1 MASFIPPRMRGSRV
15 LALLLGCGVWILPA
29 AAKDPPAI
37 EGVETLDPKKAAKLV
52 VKREVPEYP
61 ALAKVNF
68 IQGSVRMMVKVTD
81 QGQISEAHVVVGHP
95 FLAVAALNAIR
106 KWLFRPA
113 KARLGPAEF
122 QTYVDVN
129 FALRFKKLEQL
140 PNKPERDLLRQ
151 IHPPELVEKSLDP
164 AAAAIVRL
172 RLLVSAEGSVLDS
185 APLLGNTPFVEE
197 ARDSVSRWKFRPAY
211 WGALAVPWYLDVDVP
226 VQGWRATRSAADPGG
241 Q

>member
-1 MASFIPPRMRGSRV
+1 MARFIPPRTRASRA
-15 LALLLGCGVWILPA
+15 LALLVGCGLGILPA
-29 AAKDPPAI
+29 AAEGPPAS

-61 ALAKVNF
+61 PLAKVNY
-68 IQGSVRMMVKVTD
+68 IQGPVRMMVKVSA
-81 QGQISEAHVVVGHP
+81 QGQVSEAHVVIGHP
-95 FLAVAALNAIR
+95 FLAVAALRAIR

-113 KARLGPAEF
+113 KARPGPSEF
-122 QTYVDVN
+122 QTYVDVK

-140 PNKPERDLLRQ
+140 PSQPERDLLRQ
-151 IHPPELVEKSLDP
+151 IRPPQLVDKPVDP
-164 AAAAIVRL
+164 AAEATVRL
-172 RLLVSAEGSVLDS
+172 RLLVGAEGSVLDS
-185 APLLGNTPFVEE
+185 APLAGQTPFVEE

-226 VQGWRATRSAADPGG
+226 VQGWRATRTAADPGG

>member
-1 MASFIPPRMRGSRV
+1 MASFIPPRMRGARV
-15 LALLLGCGVWILPA
+15 LALLVGCGVWILPA
-29 AAKDPPAI
+29 SAEGPPASA
-37 EGVETLDPKKAAKLV
+37 GVENLDPKKAAKLV

-113 KARLGPAEF
+113 RARPGPAEF

-140 PNKPERDLLRQ
+140 PDKPERDLLRQ

-164 AAAAIVRL
+164 AAAATVRL